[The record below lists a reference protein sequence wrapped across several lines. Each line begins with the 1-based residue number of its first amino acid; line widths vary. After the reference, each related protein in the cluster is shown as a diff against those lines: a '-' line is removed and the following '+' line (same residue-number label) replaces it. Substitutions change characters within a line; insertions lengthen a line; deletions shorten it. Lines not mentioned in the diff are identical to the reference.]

1 MRNLRATMTILSP
14 RQQVFAFRAVMF
26 TLVAAAC
33 VTFLPLWAP
42 LVLAAWVAVM
52 ARPLVMRIAKLT
64 GGRDRAAGA
73 LVVALVMLIL
83 VPAGL
88 AAVSL
93 TRGATELGRG
103 LLASKGAKG
112 ALVAIVSGGQP
123 AEGSSPID
131 TLVSPQKIFAL
142 IQEHGAQA
150 ALLASGIAGA
160 ATEVLLGLFIFL
172 YAVYVFLVDG
182 PGYYDWFEKHA
193 PLEVEHTRRLVAAF
207 NETGRGLFV
216 SVGLTGLAQGI
227 VATITYFALG
237 VPRALVLGLLTC
249 VASLIPSVGTALVWV
264 PIAVGLALAGRT
276 GSAAIMAVVGVV
288 VIGTVDNVM
297 RPVFARFGKLELST
311 FVLLTSIFGGL
322 AIFGT
327 WGLLLGPLFARLA
340 KEALVMARIDRLHDK
355 RAEIDD
361 AKASDDA

>member
-1 MRNLRATMTILSP
+1 M
-14 RQQVFAFRAVMF
+14 
-26 TLVAAAC
+26 
-33 VTFLPLWAP
+33 
-42 LVLAAWVAVM
+42 
-52 ARPLVMRIAKLT
+52 
-64 GGRDRAAGA
+64 
-73 LVVALVMLIL
+73 
-83 VPAGL
+83 
-88 AAVSL
+88 
-93 TRGATELGRG
+93 
-103 LLASKGAKG
+103 
-112 ALVAIVSGGQP
+112 
-123 AEGSSPID
+123 
-131 TLVSPQKIFAL
+131 
-142 IQEHGAQA
+142 
-150 ALLASGIAGA
+150 
-160 ATEVLLGLFIFL
+160 
-172 YAVYVFLVDG
+172 
-182 PGYYDWFEKHA
+182 
-193 PLEVEHTRRLVAAF
+193 
-207 NETGRGLFV
+207 
-216 SVGLTGLAQGI
+216 
-227 VATITYFALG
+227 
-237 VPRALVLGLLTC
+237 LGLLTC